1 MKQVIIIGAGAAGL
15 MCAAAAAE
23 KGLRVLVLE
32 KNEKAGKK
40 IYITGKGRCNLT
52 NDCETSAFFEHV
64 VHNPKFLYSAV
75 YGFDQTQTK
84 AFFKEQGC
92 PLKTERGQRVFP
104 VSDHAS
110 DVTKALTGYL
120 KKHAVQ
126 IRYHAQ
132 VSDLLLED
140 GAVGGVILSNGEK
153 LRADYVVICTGGLS
167 YPSTGS
173 TGDGYRLAVQA
184 GHSIQKTAPSLV
196 PFTVEDMRWCTLQ
209 GLALKNV
216 AVRIL
221 PRDAQIQEVQAED
234 TKIRETQGE
243 EGKRKEALQ
252 TAFIDPAETV
262 IPEQGKSKKAKC
274 CNGKASKKKYK
285 PVYEGFGEMLFTHFG
300 ISGPLLL
307 TASSYCD
314 FDKFPQGF
322 VMEMDLKPAITE
334 EELTERLK
342 REFAAAPQKQF
353 GNAIGSLFPSRLAEV
368 MASLSDI
375 DKERMAGRISEKEIT
390 EFVRL
395 VKKVP
400 IVLTGTRD
408 YPEAIVTRGGVS
420 VKEVNP
426 STMESKLVKGLYFA
440 GEVLDVDAVTGGY
453 NLQIAWST
461 GRLAGMSI
469 KEDAAANSS
478 HNDKLHPVV

>member
-1 MKQVIIIGAGAAGL
+1 MNQVIVIGAGAAGL
-15 MCAAAAAE
+15 MCAAAAAQR
-23 KGLRVLVLE
+23 GLKVLLLE

-40 IYITGKGRCNLT
+40 IYITGKGRCNVT

-64 VHNPKFLYSAV
+64 VHNTKFLYSAV

-84 AFFKEQGC
+84 QFFEQQGC
-92 PLKTERGQRVFP
+92 TLKTERGQRVFP

-120 KKHAVQ
+120 KKHSVQ

-132 VSDLLLED
+132 VSKLLLEEN
-140 GAVGGVILSNGEK
+140 AVRGVILTNGEEI
-153 LRADYVVICTGGLS
+153 RANQVVICTGGLS

-173 TGDGYRLAVQA
+173 TGDGYKLAMQA
-184 GHSIQKTAPSLV
+184 GHHIQKTAPSLV
-196 PFTVEDMRWCTLQ
+196 PFTVEDEQWCTLQ

-221 PRDAQIQEVQAED
+221 PGQAPCADAQQAE
-234 TKIRETQGE
+234 
-243 EGKRKEALQ
+243 A
-252 TAFIDPAETV
+252 AAET
-262 IPEQGKSKKAKC
+262 PKK
-274 CNGKASKKKYK
+274 KASKKKNK

-314 FDKFPQGF
+314 FDKYPQGF
-322 VMEMDLKPAITE
+322 VMEMDLKPAITQ

-342 REFAAAPQKQF
+342 KEFAAAPQKQF
-353 GNAIGSLFPSRLAEV
+353 GNAICSLFPSRLAGV
-368 MASLSDI
+368 MASLSAI
-375 DKERMAGRISEKEIT
+375 DEQRMAGRISEKEIT
-390 EFVRL
+390 EFVNL

-426 STMESKLVKGLYFA
+426 STMESRLVKGLYFA

-461 GRLAGMSI
+461 GHLAGTSI
-469 KEDAAANSS
+469 GIEA
-478 HNDKLHPVV
+478 

>member
-1 MKQVIIIGAGAAGL
+1 MEQVIVIGAGAAGL
-15 MCAAAAAE
+15 MCAAAAA
-23 KGLRVLVLE
+23 GRDLRVLLLE

-40 IYITGKGRCNLT
+40 IYITGKGRCNVT
-52 NDCETSAFFEHV
+52 NDCDTAEFFEHV
-64 VHNPKFLYSAV
+64 VRNPKFLYSAV

-84 AFFKEQGC
+84 QFFEEQGC

-110 DVTKALTGYL
+110 DITKALTGYL
-120 KKHAVQ
+120 RKHGVQ

-132 VSDLLLED
+132 VANLLLKED
-140 GAVGGVILSNGEK
+140 TVQGVVLTNGEEI
-153 LRADYVVICTGGLS
+153 RSDRVVICTGGLS

-173 TGDGYRLAVQA
+173 TGDGYQFAMQA
-184 GHSIQKTAPSLV
+184 GHHIEKTAPSLV
-196 PFTVEDMRWCTLQ
+196 PFTVEDSRWCSLQ

-221 PRDAQIQEVQAED
+221 P
-234 TKIRETQGE
+234 IREETETGQ
-243 EGKRKEALQ
+243 Q
-252 TAFIDPAETV
+252 T
-262 IPEQGKSKKAKC
+262 GRS
-274 CNGKASKKKYK
+274 SKKKNK

-307 TASSYCD
+307 TASAYCD
-314 FDKFPQGF
+314 FDKFPRGF
-322 VMEMDLKPAITE
+322 MMEMDLKPAITE
-334 EELTERLK
+334 EELIERLK
-342 REFAAAPQKQF
+342 REFTAAPQKQF
-353 GNAIGSLFPSRLAEV
+353 GNAICSLFPSRLAGV
-368 MASLSDI
+368 MASLSAI
-375 DKERMAGRISEKEIT
+375 EEQRMAGRISEKEIT

-440 GEVLDVDAVTGGY
+440 GEVLDTDGVTGGF

-461 GRLAGMSI
+461 GHLAGM
-469 KEDAAANSS
+469 N
-478 HNDKLHPVV
+478 V

>member
-1 MKQVIIIGAGAAGL
+1 MNQVIVIGAGAAGL
-15 MCAAAAAE
+15 MCAAAAAQR
-23 KGLRVLVLE
+23 GLQVLLLE

-40 IYITGKGRCNLT
+40 IYITGKGRCNVT

-84 AFFKEQGC
+84 QFFEQQGC
-92 PLKTERGQRVFP
+92 SLKTERGQRVFP

-120 KKHAVQ
+120 KKHSVQ

-132 VSDLLLED
+132 VSELLLE
-140 GAVGGVILSNGEK
+140 GNAVRGVILTNGEEI
-153 LRADYVVICTGGLS
+153 RADQVVICTGGLS

-173 TGDGYRLAVQA
+173 TGDGYKLAMQA
-184 GHSIQKTAPSLV
+184 GHHIQKTAPSLV
-196 PFTVEDMRWCTLQ
+196 PFTVEDEQWCTLQ

-221 PRDAQIQEVQAED
+221 PRQAPCADAQQAE
-234 TKIRETQGE
+234 
-243 EGKRKEALQ
+243 AV
-252 TAFIDPAETV
+252 AET
-262 IPEQGKSKKAKC
+262 PKKKT
-274 CNGKASKKKYK
+274 SKKKNK

-314 FDKFPQGF
+314 FDKYPQGF
-322 VMEMDLKPAITE
+322 VMEMDLKPAITQ

-353 GNAIGSLFPSRLAEV
+353 GNAICSLFPSRLAGV
-368 MASLSDI
+368 MASLSAI
-375 DKERMAGRISEKEIT
+375 DEQRMAGRISEKEIT
-390 EFVRL
+390 EFVNL

-426 STMESKLVKGLYFA
+426 STMESRLVKGLYFA

-461 GRLAGMSI
+461 GHLAGTSI
-469 KEDAAANSS
+469 GIEE
-478 HNDKLHPVV
+478 